1 MEGSTLTQRR
11 AECQLKDREI
21 QTDYMMELGAR
32 LVLVRQIQRE
42 QEKEMKRIW
51 FETRKM
57 PSLIEENVRDVTKR
71 PLTEF
76 MAPCIDSLP
85 PLAFTNRRPIP
96 TMLHPPSPLVIRT
109 QDAQR
114 FIVFSYFVPAECPVS
129 TEATADVSAGRR
141 EDLSTDTHLSS
152 MLHRY
157 LPHFFNNDSIPPQ
170 QTVEGTTED
179 SDSPVA
185 ISNIKEEDRFY
196 PFSLPPLAQRF
207 IGNSFKVP
215 ETSQPAVSATE
226 CRVATVDTADTAT
239 VKRENRWAATILP
252 SVLPPCLPP
261 VVDDDLMPPE
271 HTVEESYVVSF
282 ATEATSG
289 TATVDGMDRS
299 AAKCP
304 VPMLPPSLPRVFDD
318 KLPGAAVE
326 GTNKCPVASET
337 TNDVSTHLK
346 EDMGAD
352 QSPPDPA
359 ALPPSSPC
367 ICDSDHKLTK
377 EEKEDVPE
385 SSLATEIAVGTS
397 IVQGED
403 LDKSPAPRLPPSL
416 SHVLDNDH
424 KQPEETIEEATEC
437 SVAAEASVANRE
449 DPSAATG
456 LPLVLPSSLQLVF
469 DNDYKLPEE
478 AVEGTSKCPV
488 AREAVASVSTVLQ
501 EEFLAEKSPPAPTA
515 LSLRLPCTHNI
526 DHKQPEETVENTTE
540 CSVDIEESAV
550 ASTVKREEMMG
561 DKSPVHAL
569 PPSLACI
576 HDKDHK
582 QPDQKGRGT
591 TVEVDI
597 CPHAQQLV
605 SDANLTLATRNDE
618 LPNPLI
624 CVVTKMPVRVG
635 ASICRSEDEEP
646 RPWTL
651 EEAKDH
657 WIGIEIESEE
667 RSVTEE
673 VSPREGLK
681 SEADCAHSKCSIGK
695 VSTER
700 AETILGRVGFL
711 LMNQM
716 QKIPFLKMEEKEKN
730 KKLNKKLK
738 DEEKERK
745 EIKHKEEEQK
755 KREKKEMKERE
766 KEQKKVMKAEKK
778 REKLEQKKREKERKE
793 KEKAEKNRLEGLMKI
808 HNDMMKDRI
817 KKEKKCSEELKKR
830 EKAQAAFLEMERKIQ
845 EKEEKKREKMRRE
858 ERKRGEEKKKREP
871 AGGGTERV
879 IEEQGRDES
888 LKMDE

>member
-1 MEGSTLTQRR
+1 
-11 AECQLKDREI
+11 
-21 QTDYMMELGAR
+21 
-32 LVLVRQIQRE
+32 
-42 QEKEMKRIW
+42 
-51 FETRKM
+51 
-57 PSLIEENVRDVTKR
+57 
-71 PLTEF
+71 

-96 TMLHPPSPLVIRT
+96 TMLHPPSPLAIRA

-129 TEATADVSAGRR
+129 TEATADVSAGKR
-141 EDLSTDTHLSS
+141 EVLSPDTHLSS

-157 LPHFFNNDSIPPQ
+157 LPHFFNDDSIPPQ

-179 SDSPVA
+179 SDAPVA
-185 ISNIKEEDRFY
+185 ISKIKEEDRFY

-207 IGNSFKVP
+207 IGNSFNVP

-226 CRVATVDTADTAT
+226 CRVATVATAGTAT
-239 VKRENRWAATILP
+239 VKRENRWAARILP

-261 VVDDDLMPPE
+261 VVDNDFMPLE
-271 HTVEESYVVSF
+271 HTVEDAYEVSF

-289 TATVDGMDRS
+289 RATVDGVDRS

-304 VPMLPPSLPRVFDD
+304 VPMLPPCLPLVFDND
-318 KLPGAAVE
+318 YKLPGAAVE

-346 EDMGAD
+346 EDMAAD

-367 ICDSDHKLTK
+367 IPDSDHKLTK

-385 SSLATEIAVGTS
+385 SSLATEITVGTS
-397 IVQGED
+397 MVQGED

-424 KQPEETIEEATEC
+424 KQLEETIEGVTEC
-437 SVAAEASVANRE
+437 SAAAEASVANRE

-456 LPLVLPSSLQLVF
+456 LPSVLPSSLQLVF

-478 AVEGTSKCPV
+478 AVEGTCKCPV
-488 AREAVASVSTVLQ
+488 ASEAAASVSTVLQ
-501 EEFLAEKSPPAPTA
+501 EEFLADKSPLAPTA

-540 CSVDIEESAV
+540 CSVDIEESA
-550 ASTVKREEMMG
+550 
-561 DKSPVHAL
+561 
-569 PPSLACI
+569 
-576 HDKDHK
+576 
-582 QPDQKGRGT
+582 
-591 TVEVDI
+591 
-597 CPHAQQLV
+597 
-605 SDANLTLATRNDE
+605 
-618 LPNPLI
+618 
-624 CVVTKMPVRVG
+624 
-635 ASICRSEDEEP
+635 EDEEP

-651 EEAKDH
+651 EEEKDY

-681 SEADCAHSKCSIGK
+681 SEADCAHSKCSNGM
-695 VSTER
+695 VSSER

-738 DEEKERK
+738 DEEKEIK
-745 EIKHKEEEQK
+745 EMKDKEEEQN

-778 REKLEQKKREKERKE
+778 REKFEQKMRENLRKE
-793 KEKAEKNRLEGLMKI
+793 KEKAEKKRLEGLMKI

-845 EKEEKKREKMRRE
+845 EREKKKREKMRRE
-858 ERKRGEEKKKREP
+858 ERKRLEKKKKREP
-871 AGGGTERV
+871 AGGGTETV

>member
-1 MEGSTLTQRR
+1 MDGSTLTQRR
-11 AECQLKDREI
+11 AECQLKEREI

-32 LVLVRQIQRE
+32 LALVRQIQRE

-57 PSLIEENVRDVTKR
+57 PSLIEENVRDVTNR

-76 MAPCIDSLP
+76 IAPCIDSLP

-96 TMLHPPSPLVIRT
+96 TMLHPPSPLAIRT

-114 FIVFSYFVPAECPVS
+114 FIIFSYFVPAECPVS
-129 TEATADVSAGRR
+129 TEATADVSAGKR

-152 MLHRY
+152 MLHQY
-157 LPHFFNNDSIPPQ
+157 LPHFFNYDSIPPQ

-179 SDSPVA
+179 SDAPVA

-207 IGNSFKVP
+207 IGNSFNVP

-226 CRVATVDTADTAT
+226 CRVATVDTAGTAT
-239 VKRENRWAATILP
+239 VKRENRWAARILP

-261 VVDDDLMPPE
+261 VVDNDFMPLE
-271 HTVEESYVVSF
+271 HTVEDAYEVSF

-289 TATVDGMDRS
+289 RATVDGVDRS

-304 VPMLPPSLPRVFDD
+304 VPMLPPGLPRVFEIDY

-337 TNDVSTHLK
+337 TNDVFTHLK
-346 EDMGAD
+346 EDMAAD

-385 SSLATEIAVGTS
+385 FSLATEITVGTS

-424 KQPEETIEEATEC
+424 KQPEETIEGVTEC
-437 SVAAEASVANRE
+437 SEASVAHRE

-456 LPLVLPSSLQLVF
+456 LPSVLPSSLQLVF

-478 AVEGTSKCPV
+478 AVEGTCKCPV
-488 AREAVASVSTVLQ
+488 ASEAAASVSTVLQ
-501 EEFLAEKSPPAPTA
+501 EEFLADESPLAPTA

-526 DHKQPEETVENTTE
+526 DHKQPEETVENTTQ

-591 TVEVDI
+591 TEEVDI
-597 CPHAQQLV
+597 CPHAHQLV
-605 SDANLTLATRNDE
+605 PDAKLTLATCNE
-618 LPNPLI
+618 LPTPLT

-635 ASICRSEDEEP
+635 ASICRSEEP
-646 RPWTL
+646 RPWIL
-651 EEAKDH
+651 EEEKDY

-681 SEADCAHSKCSIGK
+681 SEADCAHSKCSNGT
-695 VSTER
+695 VSSER
-700 AETILGRVGFL
+700 AEAILGRVGFL
-711 LMNQM
+711 LMNHM

-738 DEEKERK
+738 DKERK
-745 EIKHKEEEQK
+745 EMKHKEEEQK

-778 REKLEQKKREKERKE
+778 REKERKE
-793 KEKAEKNRLEGLMKI
+793 KEKAEKKRLEGLMKI

-845 EKEEKKREKMRRE
+845 EKEEKREKMRRE
-858 ERKRGEEKKKREP
+858 ERKRLEKKRKREP
-871 AGGGTERV
+871 AGGGTETV

>member
-11 AECQLKDREI
+11 AECQLKEREI

-32 LVLVRQIQRE
+32 LALVRQIQRE

-57 PSLIEENVRDVTKR
+57 PSLIEENVRDVTNR

-96 TMLHPPSPLVIRT
+96 TMLHPPSPLAIRT

-114 FIVFSYFVPAECPVS
+114 FIVFSYFVPAECPIS
-129 TEATADVSAGRR
+129 TEATADVSADKR

-157 LPHFFNNDSIPPQ
+157 LPHFFNDDSIPPQ

-179 SDSPVA
+179 SDAPVA

-196 PFSLPPLAQRF
+196 PFSLPPLAQRL
-207 IGNSFKVP
+207 IGNSFNVQEK
-215 ETSQPAVSATE
+215 SQLAVSATE
-226 CRVATVDTADTAT
+226 CQVATVDTAGTAT
-239 VKRENRWAATILP
+239 VKRENRWAARILP

-261 VVDDDLMPPE
+261 VVDDDFMPPE
-271 HTVEESYVVSF
+271 HTVEDAYEVSF

-289 TATVDGMDRS
+289 TATVDGVDRS

-304 VPMLPPSLPRVFDD
+304 VPMLPPSLPRVFDID
-318 KLPGAAVE
+318 YKLPGAAVE

-346 EDMGAD
+346 EDMAGD

-367 ICDSDHKLTK
+367 IRDSDHKLTK

-385 SSLATEIAVGTS
+385 SYVATEITVGTS

-403 LDKSPAPRLPPSL
+403 LDKSPAPR
-416 SHVLDNDH
+416 
-424 KQPEETIEEATEC
+424 
-437 SVAAEASVANRE
+437 
-449 DPSAATG
+449 
-456 LPLVLPSSLQLVF
+456 
-469 DNDYKLPEE
+469 
-478 AVEGTSKCPV
+478 
-488 AREAVASVSTVLQ
+488 
-501 EEFLAEKSPPAPTA
+501 
-515 LSLRLPCTHNI
+515 
-526 DHKQPEETVENTTE
+526 
-540 CSVDIEESAV
+540 
-550 ASTVKREEMMG
+550 
-561 DKSPVHAL
+561 
-569 PPSLACI
+569 LACI

-605 SDANLTLATRNDE
+605 SDAKLTLATRNDE
-618 LPNPLI
+618 LPTPLI

-635 ASICRSEDEEP
+635 ASTCSSGGEEP

-651 EEAKDH
+651 EETKDY
-657 WIGIEIESEE
+657 WIGIENESEE

-673 VSPREGLK
+673 MSTREGLK
-681 SEADCAHSKCSIGK
+681 SEADCAHSKCSNGM
-695 VSTER
+695 VSSER

-711 LMNQM
+711 LMNQR

-738 DEEKERK
+738 DKERK
-745 EIKHKEEEQK
+745 EMKHKEEEQK

-778 REKLEQKKREKERKE
+778 RENLEQKKREKERIE
-793 KEKAEKNRLEGLMKI
+793 KERAEKRRLEGLMKI

-858 ERKRGEEKKKREP
+858 ERKRLEKKRKREP
-871 AGGGTERV
+871 AGGGTETV

>member
-1 MEGSTLTQRR
+1 MDGSTLTQRR
-11 AECQLKDREI
+11 AECQLKEREI

-32 LVLVRQIQRE
+32 LALVRQIQRE

-57 PSLIEENVRDVTKR
+57 PSLIEENVRDVTNR

-96 TMLHPPSPLVIRT
+96 TMLHPPSPLAIRT
-109 QDAQR
+109 QDTQR

-129 TEATADVSAGRR
+129 TEATADVSAGKR

-157 LPHFFNNDSIPPQ
+157 LPHFFNDDSIPPQ

-179 SDSPVA
+179 SDAPVA

-196 PFSLPPLAQRF
+196 PFSLPPLAQRL
-207 IGNSFKVP
+207 IGNSFNVP

-226 CRVATVDTADTAT
+226 CRVTTVDTAGTAT
-239 VKRENRWAATILP
+239 VKRENRWAARILP

-261 VVDDDLMPPE
+261 VVDNDFMPLE
-271 HTVEESYVVSF
+271 HTVEDAYEVSF

-289 TATVDGMDRS
+289 RATVDGVDRS

-304 VPMLPPSLPRVFDD
+304 VPMLPPGLPRVFEIDY

-326 GTNKCPVASET
+326 GTCKCPVASE
-337 TNDVSTHLK
+337 
-346 EDMGAD
+346 
-352 QSPPDPA
+352 A
-359 ALPPSSPC
+359 A
-367 ICDSDHKLTK
+367 
-377 EEKEDVPE
+377 
-385 SSLATEIAVGTS
+385 
-397 IVQGED
+397 
-403 LDKSPAPRLPPSL
+403 
-416 SHVLDNDH
+416 
-424 KQPEETIEEATEC
+424 
-437 SVAAEASVANRE
+437 
-449 DPSAATG
+449 
-456 LPLVLPSSLQLVF
+456 
-469 DNDYKLPEE
+469 
-478 AVEGTSKCPV
+478 
-488 AREAVASVSTVLQ
+488 ASVSTVLQ
-501 EEFLAEKSPPAPTA
+501 EEFLADESPLAPTA

-526 DHKQPEETVENTTE
+526 DHKQPEETVENTTQ

-591 TVEVDI
+591 TEEVDI
-597 CPHAQQLV
+597 CPHAHQLV
-605 SDANLTLATRNDE
+605 PDAKLTLATCNE
-618 LPNPLI
+618 LPTPLT

-635 ASICRSEDEEP
+635 ASICRSEEP
-646 RPWTL
+646 RPWIL
-651 EEAKDH
+651 EEEKDY

-681 SEADCAHSKCSIGK
+681 SEADCAHSKCSNGT
-695 VSTER
+695 VSSER
-700 AETILGRVGFL
+700 AEAILGRVGFL
-711 LMNQM
+711 LMNHM

-738 DEEKERK
+738 DKERK
-745 EIKHKEEEQK
+745 EMKHKEEEQK

-778 REKLEQKKREKERKE
+778 REKERKE
-793 KEKAEKNRLEGLMKI
+793 KEKAEKKRLEGLMKI

-845 EKEEKKREKMRRE
+845 EKEEKREKMRRE
-858 ERKRGEEKKKREP
+858 ERKRLEKKRKREP
-871 AGGGTERV
+871 AGGGTETV

>member
-11 AECQLKDREI
+11 AECQLKEREI

-32 LVLVRQIQRE
+32 LALVRQIQRE
-42 QEKEMKRIW
+42 QEKEIKRIW

-57 PSLIEENVRDVTKR
+57 PSLIEENVRDVTNR

-85 PLAFTNRRPIP
+85 PLAFTNRR
-96 TMLHPPSPLVIRT
+96 
-109 QDAQR
+109 R
-114 FIVFSYFVPAECPVS
+114 FIVFSYFVPAECPVA
-129 TEATADVSAGRR
+129 TEATADVSAGKR
-141 EDLSTDTHLSS
+141 EDLSPDTHLSS

-157 LPHFFNNDSIPPQ
+157 LPHFFNDDSIPPQ

-179 SDSPVA
+179 SDAPVA

-207 IGNSFKVP
+207 IGNSFNVP

-226 CRVATVDTADTAT
+226 CRVATVDTAGTAT
-239 VKRENRWAATILP
+239 VKRENRWAARILP

-261 VVDDDLMPPE
+261 VVDDDFMPPE
-271 HTVEESYVVSF
+271 HTVEDAYEVSF

-289 TATVDGMDRS
+289 TATVDGVDRS

-304 VPMLPPSLPRVFDD
+304 VPMLPPSLPRVFDID
-318 KLPGAAVE
+318 YKLPGAAVE
-326 GTNKCPVASET
+326 GTNKCPVASE
-337 TNDVSTHLK
+337 
-346 EDMGAD
+346 
-352 QSPPDPA
+352 A
-359 ALPPSSPC
+359 A
-367 ICDSDHKLTK
+367 
-377 EEKEDVPE
+377 
-385 SSLATEIAVGTS
+385 
-397 IVQGED
+397 
-403 LDKSPAPRLPPSL
+403 
-416 SHVLDNDH
+416 
-424 KQPEETIEEATEC
+424 
-437 SVAAEASVANRE
+437 
-449 DPSAATG
+449 
-456 LPLVLPSSLQLVF
+456 
-469 DNDYKLPEE
+469 
-478 AVEGTSKCPV
+478 
-488 AREAVASVSTVLQ
+488 ASVSTVLQ
-501 EEFLAEKSPPAPTA
+501 EEFLADKSPPAPTA

-597 CPHAQQLV
+597 CPHAHQLV
-605 SDANLTLATRNDE
+605 SDAKLTLATCNDE
-618 LPNPLI
+618 PPIPLI
-624 CVVTKMPVRVG
+624 CEVTKMPVRVG

-651 EEAKDH
+651 EEVKDY
-657 WIGIEIESEE
+657 WIGIENESEE

-681 SEADCAHSKCSIGK
+681 SEADCAHSKCSNGM
-695 VSTER
+695 VSSER

-738 DEEKERK
+738 DKERK
-745 EIKHKEEEQK
+745 EMKHKEEEQK

-778 REKLEQKKREKERKE
+778 REKFAQKMREKERKE
-793 KEKAEKNRLEGLMKI
+793 KEKAEKKRLEGLMKI
-808 HNDMMKDRI
+808 HNAMMKDRI

-830 EKAQAAFLEMERKIQ
+830 EKAQAALLEMERKIF
-845 EKEEKKREKMRRE
+845 KKRKRRE
-858 ERKRGEEKKKREP
+858 KR
-871 AGGGTERV
+871 
-879 IEEQGRDES
+879 
-888 LKMDE
+888 

>member
-11 AECQLKDREI
+11 AECQLTEREI

-32 LVLVRQIQRE
+32 LVLVWQIQRE
-42 QEKEMKRIW
+42 QEKEMKTIW

-57 PSLIEENVRDVTKR
+57 PSLIEENVRDVTNR

-96 TMLHPPSPLVIRT
+96 TMLHPPSPLAIRT

-114 FIVFSYFVPAECPVS
+114 FIVFSYFVPAECPVA
-129 TEATADVSAGRR
+129 TETTADVSAGKR

-157 LPHFFNNDSIPPQ
+157 LPHFFNKDSIPPP
-170 QTVEGTTED
+170 QTVEENTEV
-179 SDSPVA
+179 SVAPVA
-185 ISNIKEEDRFY
+185 IYNIKEEDRFY

-207 IGNSFKVP
+207 IGNSFNVP

-226 CRVATVDTADTAT
+226 CRVAKVATAGTAT
-239 VKRENRWAATILP
+239 VKRENRWAARILP
-252 SVLPPCLPP
+252 SVLPPYLPP
-261 VVDDDLMPPE
+261 VIDDDFMPPE
-271 HTVEESYVVSF
+271 HTVEDAYEVSF

-289 TATVDGMDRS
+289 TATVDGVDRS

-304 VPMLPPSLPRVFDD
+304 VPMLPPSLPRVFDID
-318 KLPGAAVE
+318 YKLPGAAVE
-326 GTNKCPVASET
+326 GTNKCPGASET

-346 EDMGAD
+346 EDMAAD

-377 EEKEDVPE
+377 EEKEDATE
-385 SSLATEIAVGTS
+385 SSVATKITVGTS

-403 LDKSPAPRLPPSL
+403 LDKSPAPRLPPIL
-416 SHVLDNDH
+416 SHILDNDH
-424 KQPEETIEEATEC
+424 KQPEEMIEGATEC
-437 SVAAEASVANRE
+437 SVAAEA
-449 DPSAATG
+449 
-456 LPLVLPSSLQLVF
+456 
-469 DNDYKLPEE
+469 
-478 AVEGTSKCPV
+478 
-488 AREAVASVSTVLQ
+488 
-501 EEFLAEKSPPAPTA
+501 
-515 LSLRLPCTHNI
+515 
-526 DHKQPEETVENTTE
+526 
-540 CSVDIEESAV
+540 
-550 ASTVKREEMMG
+550 
-561 DKSPVHAL
+561 
-569 PPSLACI
+569 
-576 HDKDHK
+576 
-582 QPDQKGRGT
+582 
-591 TVEVDI
+591 
-597 CPHAQQLV
+597 

-618 LPNPLI
+618 WPTPLI
-624 CVVTKMPVRVG
+624 CVVTKTPVRVV
-635 ASICRSEDEEP
+635 ASISRSEDEEP

-651 EEAKDH
+651 EEAKDY
-657 WIGIEIESEE
+657 WIRLEIESEE
-667 RSVTEE
+667 RSVKE

-681 SEADCAHSKCSIGK
+681 SEVDCAHSKCSNGT
-695 VSTER
+695 VSSER

-711 LMNQM
+711 VRNHM

-738 DEEKERK
+738 DDEKERK
-745 EIKHKEEEQK
+745 EMKDKEEEQK
-755 KREKKEMKERE
+755 KRERKEMKERE

-778 REKLEQKKREKERKE
+778 MEKLEQKKREKESKE
-793 KEKAEKNRLEGLMKI
+793 KEKAEKKRLEGLVKI

-830 EKAQAAFLEMERKIQ
+830 EKAQAEFLEMERKIQ
-845 EKEEKKREKMRRE
+845 VKEEKNREKMRKE
-858 ERKRGEEKKKREP
+858 ERKRLEKKKKRES
-871 AGGGTERV
+871 AGRGTEKV

>member
-11 AECQLKDREI
+11 AECQLKEREI

-32 LVLVRQIQRE
+32 LALVRQIQRE

-57 PSLIEENVRDVTKR
+57 PSLIEENVRDVTNR

-85 PLAFTNRRPIP
+85 PLAFTNRKPIP
-96 TMLHPPSPLVIRT
+96 TMLHPPSPLAIRT

-114 FIVFSYFVPAECPVS
+114 FIVFSYFVPAECPVA
-129 TEATADVSAGRR
+129 TEATADESAGKR

-157 LPHFFNNDSIPPQ
+157 LPHFFNDDSIPPQ

-179 SDSPVA
+179 SDAPVA
-185 ISNIKEEDRFY
+185 ISNIKEEDIFY
-196 PFSLPPLAQRF
+196 PFSLPPLAQRL
-207 IGNSFKVP
+207 IGNSFNVP
-215 ETSQPAVSATE
+215 ETSQLAVSATE
-226 CRVATVDTADTAT
+226 CRVAKVATAGTAT
-239 VKRENRWAATILP
+239 VKRENRWAARILP
-252 SVLPPCLPP
+252 S
-261 VVDDDLMPPE
+261 
-271 HTVEESYVVSF
+271 
-282 ATEATSG
+282 
-289 TATVDGMDRS
+289 
-299 AAKCP
+299 
-304 VPMLPPSLPRVFDD
+304 MLPPSLPRVFDID
-318 KLPGAAVE
+318 YKLPGAAVE
-326 GTNKCPVASET
+326 GTNKCPVARET

-346 EDMGAD
+346 EDMAAD

-359 ALPPSSPC
+359 ALPPSSPF

-385 SSLATEIAVGTS
+385 SSLATEITVGTS

-424 KQPEETIEEATEC
+424 KQLEETIEGVTEC

-456 LPLVLPSSLQLVF
+456 LPSVLPSRLKLVF
-469 DNDYKLPEE
+469 DNDYKRPEE
-478 AVEGTSKCPV
+478 AVEGTSKFPV
-488 AREAVASVSTVLQ
+488 ASEAAASVSTVLQ

-515 LSLRLPCTHNI
+515 LPLRLPCTHNI

-550 ASTVKREEMMG
+550 ASTVKREELMG

-591 TVEVDI
+591 TVEVVI
-597 CPHAQQLV
+597 CPHAHQLV
-605 SDANLTLATRNDE
+605 PDAKLTLATCNDE
-618 LPNPLI
+618 LPTPLI
-624 CVVTKMPVRVG
+624 SVVTKMPVRVG
-635 ASICRSEDEEP
+635 ASICSSEDEEP

-651 EEAKDH
+651 EEVKDY

-681 SEADCAHSKCSIGK
+681 SEADCAHSKCSNGT
-695 VSTER
+695 VSSER

-716 QKIPFLKMEEKEKN
+716 QKIPFLKMEKN

-745 EIKHKEEEQK
+745 EMKDKEEEQK

-778 REKLEQKKREKERKE
+778 REKLEQKKRKTERKE
-793 KEKAEKNRLEGLMKI
+793 KEKAEKKRLEGLMKK
-808 HNDMMKDRI
+808 HNDMMKDWI
-817 KKEKKCSEELKKR
+817 KKEKKCSEQLKKR
-830 EKAQAAFLEMERKIQ
+830 ENAQAAFLEMERKIQ
-845 EKEEKKREKMRRE
+845 EKEEKKREKMRR
-858 ERKRGEEKKKREP
+858 
-871 AGGGTERV
+871 
-879 IEEQGRDES
+879 GRDWRRRGRGSQLEVE
-888 LKMDE
+888 LRW